1 MRFEGTLQT
10 WHDDRGFGFI
20 APAQGGQEIFVHV
33 KAFQGLRGRPEP
45 GMRISFEVEQG
56 PQGKKRAK
64 HVQPVVARRPAM
76 RLPARGG
83 LARWGTASL
92 FAIPAFVAV
101 LLLAHVFGQPPR
113 WSLAVYGAVSV
124 ITFIA
129 YAIDKA
135 AAQRA
140 NARRTPERTLHTLAL
155 AGGWPGALLAQQLL
169 RHKSSKAEFRS
180 VFWVTVVL
188 NVAAFIV
195 LAMPQARALITA

>member
-20 APAQGGQEIFVHV
+20 APTQGGQEIFVHV

-45 GMRISFEVEQG
+45 GLRLGFEIEVG

-64 HVQPVVARRPAM
+64 NVVPVVARRPAM
-76 RLPARGG
+76 PRPAPGG
-83 LARWGTASL
+83 PAPWGTATL
-92 FAIPAFVAV
+92 FAIPAFLAV

-113 WSLAVYGAVSV
+113 WSLAVYGAASV
-124 ITFIA
+124 TTFIA

-180 VFWVTVVL
+180 VFWLTVVL
-188 NVAAFIV
+188 NVAVFIV
-195 LAMPQARALITA
+195 LALPQARALMPA